1 MKTKPILFS
10 TEMVQAILDGRKT
23 QTRRIVKPQPNVEFY
38 CTSFEYPHAQ
48 IRCNEEEAQ
57 VTILRSPKTNRACF
71 INKAPLLYNGKG
83 ANYKVGDILWVRE
96 TWDYYETSEECIDE
110 NTIEYRIAFAYKA
123 LNTLPKSNDIQ
134 WVKVSEDKYWKAQ
147 EKIDY
152 EENHNSS
159 GWKPSIHMPREA
171 ARIFLEVTDV
181 RVERLQS
188 ISNSDALSE
197 GIKVIEEDE
206 DYFDYEN
213 NGEAGSYGT
222 ARGSFFSLWRKIY
235 GDKCF
240 DNNPFVWVYEF
251 KQVEKPFNFF

>member
-10 TEMVQAILDGRKT
+10 TEMVQAILEGRKT
-23 QTRRIVKPQPNVEFY
+23 QTRRIKKSEKPKHQ
-38 CTSFEYPHAQ
+38 
-48 IRCNEEEAQ
+48 
-57 VTILRSPKTNRACF
+57 K
-71 INKAPLLYNGKG
+71 
-83 ANYKVGDILWVRE
+83 GDILWVRE
-96 TWDYYETSEECIDE
+96 TWVKLHEAYLYKLIPEFDSPHFFYC
-110 NTIEYRIAFAYKA
+110 YKA
-123 LNTLPKSNDIQ
+123 DGEP
-134 WVKVSEDKYWKAQ
+134 VHFEHYG
-147 EKIDY
+147 
-152 EENHNSS
+152 EN
-159 GWKPSIHMPREA
+159 WRPSIFMPKEA